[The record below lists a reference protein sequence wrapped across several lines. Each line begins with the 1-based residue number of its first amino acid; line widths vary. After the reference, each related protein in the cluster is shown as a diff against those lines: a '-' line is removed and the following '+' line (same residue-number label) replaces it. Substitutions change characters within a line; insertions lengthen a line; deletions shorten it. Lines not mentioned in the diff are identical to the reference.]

1 MTPAIEPTSRP
12 ERIIS
17 LDVLRGFALLGILV
31 MNIQSFSMI
40 GAAYFNPTAYGDL
53 SGANYWVWL
62 LSHVLT
68 DQKFMT
74 IFSMLFGA
82 GIFLMTGRAESRG
95 KPSAGPHYRRMGLL
109 ILFGLLHAHLLW
121 WGDILY
127 AYGMCGLVVYL
138 LRKLSPQRLLLV
150 GFLSLAVSSSIWMFF
165 GWSMEFW
172 PPEALQEFRQDW
184 RPGPETVT
192 EEIAVYQS
200 SWLDQMGH
208 RVPAAFKME
217 TFIFLIWSAWRAG
230 GLMLVGMALFKLGW
244 FSAQRSSK
252 LYASILIAAV
262 MIGIPI
268 IMAGVHLNFK
278 TGWDVTYSFFFGWQ
292 YNYWASIL
300 VSLGWVSLVMLVCK
314 TPSLSAATRPFAA
327 VGQMAFTNYIMQ
339 TIICTTIFYGHGF
352 GLFGQVNRVGQIQ
365 IVVAIWIVQLIYS
378 PIWLRYFRFGPLE
391 WLWRSL
397 TYWKWQLMK
406 RGELLAAP
414 TGG

>member
-1 MTPAIEPTSRP
+1 
-12 ERIIS
+12 
-17 LDVLRGFALLGILV
+17 

-82 GIFLMTGRAESRG
+82 GILLMTSRAESLG

-121 WGDILY
+121 YGDILY

-150 GFLSLAVSSSIWMFF
+150 GFLSLAVSSSIWMFL

-172 PPEALQEFRQDW
+172 PPEVLQEFRQDW

-192 EEIAVYQS
+192 EEIAAYQS

-208 RVPAAFKME
+208 RVPTAVKME

-244 FSAQRSSK
+244 FSAQRSSR
-252 LYASILIAAV
+252 LYASILIAAA

-278 TGWDVTYSFFFGWQ
+278 TEWDITYSFFFGWQ

-314 TPSLSAATRPFAA
+314 TRMRKTLTRPFAA

-352 GLFGQVNRVGQIQ
+352 GLFGQVSRVGQIQ

-378 PIWLRYFRFGPLE
+378 PIWLRHFRFGPLE
-391 WLWRSL
+391 WLWRTL
-397 TYWKWQLMK
+397 TYWRIQPL
-406 RGELLAAP
+406 RRELAVEP
-414 TGG
+414 TS